1 MRGAWRVR
9 SGQSGKNMLTK
20 RQAYLATFYYLD
32 GIYDETR
39 DENLGNLL
47 SSMNPF
53 LFLNS
58 LSADPAIWI
67 DWTMCVE
74 KVTKKT
80 KLSEQEAFTVMIV
93 FLDFNQV
100 EFSSVINKVQSAGAD
115 ENWKASMLQ
124 ARLQQN

>member
-1 MRGAWRVR
+1 
-9 SGQSGKNMLTK
+9 MLTK

-32 GIYDETR
+32 RIYDETR

-80 KLSEQEAFTVMIV
+80 KLSEQEAFTAMIV

-100 EFSSVINKVQSAGAD
+100 EFSVDFSPIINEVQNAGAD
-115 ENWKASMLQ
+115 ANWKASMLQ